1 MTLVSV
7 KPSVRRIIWSD
18 YPAFYASLVPLVAWI
33 VYLAWAPNW
42 RGSGP
47 VLKAGAQP
55 IYLALTVLGTIGAA
69 GVLAYRLWLFFR
81 LFRSGETVRG
91 KISSVQL
98 RRDRGKVE
106 YSYIFNH
113 QEFNSGAQVHRN
125 ARTKALKSGELV
137 NLIVD
142 PANPRRAFIRHLY
155 TDE

>member
-1 MTLVSV
+1 MTRISGKL
-7 KPSVRRIIWSD
+7 SVRRIIWSD
-18 YPAFYASLVPLVAWI
+18 YPAFYASLVPPVAWV
-33 VYLAWAPNW
+33 VYLAWAPDW
-42 RGSGP
+42 RGAGS
-47 VLKAGAQP
+47 VLTAEAQP
-55 IYLALTVLGTIGAA
+55 IYLALTVLATIGGA

-81 LFRSGETVRG
+81 LFRSGESVRG

-98 RRDRGKVE
+98 RRDRGRVE

-113 QEFNSGAQVHRN
+113 QEYISGAQVHRN

-142 PANPRRAFIRHLY
+142 PANPRRAFILHLY

>member
-1 MTLVSV
+1 MSQVPA
-7 KPSVRRIIWSD
+7 KPSVRQIIWSD
-18 YPAFYASLVPLVAWI
+18 YPSFYAAFVPLVAWI

-42 RGSGP
+42 RGTGP
-47 VLKAGAQP
+47 VLTEGAQP
-55 IYLALTVLGTIGAA
+55 IYLAITALATMGGA
-69 GVLAYRLWLFFR
+69 GVLVYRLWLFYR

-98 RRDRGKVE
+98 RRDRGRVE
-106 YSYIFNH
+106 YSYIYNH
-113 QEFNSGAQVHRN
+113 KEFNSGAQVHRN

-142 PANPRRAFIRHLY
+142 PAHPQRAFILHLY